1 MRKIAFIIL
10 IFSFG
15 AELSYLAQP
24 ITAHVLL
31 NLGFPS
37 TASKF
42 FNDPSWKGLAL
53 YKAGRWN
60 EAAAIFAT
68 NNEENYN
75 LGNALARNG
84 YYDQAIIAYERALID
99 QPDDEDAAYNKALLE
114 AALQHYPTPPN
125 TNLSQSLHDSPATK
139 AGGRRDRPETEDKL
153 GGSGAGLAAGN
164 EAQSQGS
171 KGGGATRDGLSL
183 NSAGENDHQSAASA
197 AGSTESAGQ
206 KGEAQVNFPDLLQ
219 ERESRMRRRQQEAGI
234 HPSPEWLQTL
244 PDDPGQYLKL
254 KILAEKARRLNANG
268 GPIPEDD

>member
-114 AALQHYPTPPN
+114 AALQHHPTPLTLIFLNHFMTLLQPKQAEGAIALRLK
-125 TNLSQSLHDSPATK
+125 TNL
-139 AGGRRDRPETEDKL
+139 
-153 GGSGAGLAAGN
+153 AAQ
-164 EAQSQGS
+164 AL
-171 KGGGATRDGLSL
+171 D
-183 NSAGENDHQSAASA
+183 
-197 AGSTESAGQ
+197 
-206 KGEAQVNFPDLLQ
+206 
-219 ERESRMRRRQQEAGI
+219 
-234 HPSPEWLQTL
+234 
-244 PDDPGQYLKL
+244 
-254 KILAEKARRLNANG
+254 
-268 GPIPEDD
+268 